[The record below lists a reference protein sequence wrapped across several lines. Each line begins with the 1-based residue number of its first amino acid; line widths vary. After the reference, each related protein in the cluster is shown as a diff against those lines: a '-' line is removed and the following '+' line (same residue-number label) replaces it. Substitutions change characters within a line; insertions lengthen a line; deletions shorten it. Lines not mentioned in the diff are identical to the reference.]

1 MIRIGCTSFKEHTY
15 LTGKKETS
23 LFEYAAHF
31 PLVEM
36 DTSFYAIPK
45 QAYVEEWLKQVPE
58 AFQFIMKLPKV
69 FTKHEELTAST
80 TLTELATELLESL
93 RPMSKQGQLFCLL
106 AQFPPFFD
114 CTRENVDYLRKL
126 RQLFPETPIAIEL
139 RNNSWY
145 DPSLIEQ
152 TRAFMKEQK
161 FSLVIVDEPKK
172 LSTTIPLDD
181 CVTHPDFVFF
191 RFHGRN
197 DTGWNATGPDAKRLR
212 TNYRYHKEELDM
224 LKEAVVKAEK
234 ESKEVAIIFNNNAGG
249 DAAENA
255 LQFKE
260 LLQLDFENLNPNQ
273 LGLF

>member
-1 MIRIGCTSFKEHTY
+1 MIQIGCTSFKEHTF

-45 QAYVEEWLKQVPE
+45 QAYVKEWLKQVPE

-69 FTKHEELTAST
+69 FTKHEELTGDTS
-80 TLTELATELLESL
+80 LTELAAELLESV
-93 RPMSKQGQLFCLL
+93 RPMVEQDHLFCLL

-114 CTRENVDYLRKL
+114 CKRENVDYLRKL
-126 RQLFPETPIAIEL
+126 RRLFPATPIAIEL

-145 DPSLIEQ
+145 APSLVEQ
-152 TRAFMKEQK
+152 TRDFMQEQN

-172 LSTTIPLDD
+172 LSTTIPFDD
-181 CVTHPDFVFF
+181 YVTNPEFIFF

-197 DTGWNATGPDAKRLR
+197 DVGWNATGPDAKRLR
-212 TNYRYHKEELDM
+212 TNYRYDNDELTE
-224 LKEAVVKAEK
+224 LKEAVTHAQKQGK
-234 ESKEVAIIFNNNAGG
+234 KVAVIFNNNAGG

-255 LQFKE
+255 LQFKD
-260 LLQLDFENLNPNQ
+260 LLQLDFENLNPSQ
-273 LGLF
+273 LDLF